1 MTLKEI
7 VNVTGNESL
16 ANDIYQITKDV
27 ARYSYFKMSVD
38 LGVRFG
44 PEDLSFTDM
53 LLFSW
58 IANRKKDG

>member
-1 MTLKEI
+1 MTLKDI
-7 VNVTGNESL
+7 ANITGNDSL
-16 ANDIYQITKDV
+16 ASDIYQVTKDV

-58 IANRKKDG
+58 IANRKKNG

>member
-1 MTLKEI
+1 MTLKDI
-7 VNVTGNESL
+7 ANITDNDSL
-16 ANDIYQITKDV
+16 ASDIYQVTKDV

-58 IANRKKDG
+58 IANRKKNG